1 METLEIIPNSRLALW
16 SRAHRPIS
24 NRIQIIRNFLET
36 YKATRDQVAQQI
48 TADINKPITQ
58 SYADVD
64 YDMWYI
70 QWMCDHAEQALP
82 DSEIVYQDETSI
94 HTALHQ
100 PLWVCAVISPRNFP
114 SSQRVRQVIPT
125 LLAWNSVIYKP
136 SSQCFPTAKLLSDM
150 LISSLPNQYIYQVMY
165 CSGSE
170 FSKILDWDID
180 AVIFTGSTTTWLA
193 IQSQVWPR
201 LIKTI
206 LELWGSAPW
215 IIFPDALIDDAMM
228 QTIEYFRRR
237 HCGQICDWLKRL
249 IVHRSRYTELVDK
262 LTSYFSD
269 MIIWDPTN
277 PKTIVWPQVSQTQAD
292 QVRQQID
299 SSDGEKI
306 SLWKFDWS
314 AWAFTMPTLVLNPSL
329 TSPVMTQEVFG
340 PVLPIVQYDRIE
352 EAVHIANST
361 PFWLGAYM
369 RTQNKASIYL
379 HSEFIS
385 AGNINVNNTNYVIPQ
400 VPFWGRKLSGNW
412 VEHGISWL
420 KELRKNKIISQPID
434 TILT

>member
-1 METLEIIPNSRLALW
+1 MDTIIPNSHLAGW
-16 SRAHRPIS
+16 SRSHRPTS
-24 NRIQIIRNFLET
+24 NRIQIIRNFLES
-36 YKATRDQVAQQI
+36 YKASRDKVAHQI
-48 TADINKPITQ
+48 TTDINKPITQ

-64 YDMWYI
+64 YDIWYI
-70 QWMCDHAEQALP
+70 QWMCDNAEQALP

-100 PLWVCAVISPRNFP
+100 SLWVCAVISPRNFP
-114 SSQRVRQVIPT
+114 SSQRVWQVIPT

-150 LISSLPNQYIYQVMY
+150 LIYSLPNQYIYQVMY

-201 LIKTI
+201 LTKTI

-215 IIFPDALIDDAMM
+215 IILPDALIDDAMM
-228 QTIEYFRRR
+228 QTIEYFRRQN
-237 HCGQICDWLKRL
+237 CGQICDWLKRL

-269 MIIWDPTN
+269 MIVWDPTN
-277 PKTIVWPQVSQTQAD
+277 PKTIVWPQVSQNQAD

-314 AWAFTMPTLVLNPSL
+314 KWPFIVPTLILNPSL

-340 PVLPIVQYDRIE
+340 PVLPIVQYDSIE
-352 EAVHIANST
+352 EAIHLANNT
-361 PFWLGAYM
+361 PFGLWAYLWG
-369 RTQNKASIYL
+369 QNHHDITRSC
-379 HSEFIS
+379 EFLQTW
-385 AGNINVNNTNYVIPQ
+385 NINTNNTNYVIPQ

-412 VEHGISWL
+412 VEHWIIWL
-420 KELRKNKIISQPID
+420 QELRKTKIISQPNH
-434 TILT
+434 TQSSK